1 MGGGTESFKSELF
14 KDYAAHMYIFMR
26 DMRLSRGVMI
36 FFVFDSVGGKGLCKV
51 EIPKDNEEVTKILA
65 CS

>member
-1 MGGGTESFKSELF
+1 
-14 KDYAAHMYIFMR
+14 MYIFMR

-51 EIPKDNEEVTKILA
+51 EIPKDNEQVTKILA